1 VARIRPAHPPHI
13 VPADCKLL
21 TADNLQVD
29 ESQLTGESVP
39 VAKYVQSEK
48 GNKLDSPNATVL
60 FTGSVI
66 EKGVADAVVYAIGN
80 ETELGKIASLSTK
93 TRKITQ
99 YEKSLQAFSSFLIK
113 VVLVTLVLTFSV
125 KIIITANF
133 SQIPLLLLFIVA
145 LAIAVVP
152 EALPVLAT
160 VTLSRGAMKLAKQ
173 DVIVKRLSSGRVYA
187 CSICFGE
194 ALFLK
199 VWYFEIAGKEVKQAE
214 KRIGLETS

>member
-1 VARIRPAHPPHI
+1 M
-13 VPADCKLL
+13 
-21 TADNLQVD
+21 
-29 ESQLTGESVP
+29 
-39 VAKYVQSEK
+39 SEK

-113 VVLVTLVLTFSV
+113 VVLVTLVLTFIV

-152 EALPVLAT
+152 EALPVIAT